1 MLRININHNM
11 KKSYVM
17 IHVIKHDMDLNSNIN
32 YRRKIAPK
40 LVYVNVC
47 YNNTR
52 NYDHICLIWKWPK
65 YFTVPF
71 DVCSG
76 WKGKTWKLIRFVDL
90 DYHPNV
96 SELISTAAEQEM
108 QKGKKD
114 ICLEEN
120 TFLSV
125 LNWKWE
131 HFAQREFQHRVMII
145 WPIRYKLYYS
155 KVGVKDH
162 PL

>member
-1 MLRININHNM
+1 
-11 KKSYVM
+11 
-17 IHVIKHDMDLNSNIN
+17 
-32 YRRKIAPK
+32 
-40 LVYVNVC
+40 
-47 YNNTR
+47 
-52 NYDHICLIWKWPK
+52 
-65 YFTVPF
+65 VPF

-108 QKGKKD
+108 QEGKKG

-125 LNWKWE
+125 LN
-131 HFAQREFQHRVMII
+131 
-145 WPIRYKLYYS
+145 
-155 KVGVKDH
+155 
-162 PL
+162 

>member
-1 MLRININHNM
+1 M
-11 KKSYVM
+11 
-17 IHVIKHDMDLNSNIN
+17 
-32 YRRKIAPK
+32 
-40 LVYVNVC
+40 
-47 YNNTR
+47 
-52 NYDHICLIWKWPK
+52 
-65 YFTVPF
+65 PF

-108 QKGKKD
+108 QEGKKG

-131 HFAQREFQHRVMII
+131 HFAERAAFQYRVVII
-145 WPIRYKLYYS
+145 WPIRDKSYYS
-155 KVGVKDH
+155 KATFFKTKPQNTQKKKFKVKDERQFIFSDFRISMSTRGPFIYYVITFLGFLDPPP
-162 PL
+162 PLQVIT

>member
-1 MLRININHNM
+1 MSQFYIETEYICQKLICICKRILQQD
-11 KKSYVM
+11 KKLQY
-17 IHVIKHDMDLNSNIN
+17 
-32 YRRKIAPK
+32 
-40 LVYVNVC
+40 
-47 YNNTR
+47 
-52 NYDHICLIWKWPK
+52 YDHIWLIWKWPK

-108 QKGKKD
+108 QEGKKG